1 MRHIEAEEKIMLW
14 ECEAPYTKESP
25 EQEQPSIKAFPVE
38 GARGAVVVL
47 PGGGYSHK
55 AAHEGDPIAR
65 MLNSQGIAA
74 YVLDYRVKPCHREAP
89 LSDAKRAIR
98 LVRSFGY
105 EKVGIL
111 GFSAGGNLCCCA
123 GTLYD
128 LGNPES
134 EDPIERISS
143 RPDAFVPCYAVS
155 SFMEPYAHMGSRKN
169 LMGDEW
175 ENNELAKRYSAEL
188 NVTEDT
194 PPAFIWHT
202 AADQAVPV
210 QNSMNL
216 ANALADKGVSFEM
229 HVYPKGRHGLG
240 LAAEHPLVASWSN
253 ACCRWLLEMGFGV

>member
-1 MRHIEAEEKIMLW
+1 MGVRMEKIMLW
-14 ECEAPYTKESP
+14 PGVAPHTEDCGD
-25 EQEQPSIKAFPVE
+25 QEQPGIYPFPVA
-38 GARGAVVVL
+38 GSRGAVVVC
-47 PGGGYSHK
+47 PGGAYSHK
-55 AAHEGDPIAR
+55 AMHEGDPICE
-65 MLNSQGIAA
+65 MLNRAGISAFR
-74 YVLDYRVKPCHREAP
+74 LDYRVAPCRHDTP
-89 LSDAKRAIR
+89 LTDAGRAIR
-98 LVRSFGY
+98 LVRSMGY